1 MAGLFGAKKS
11 GFRTGSNIVRLAHC
25 SCRQLTVVTNGEP
38 RKVSVCHCR
47 ACQHRTGSAFGVAVF
62 YEADQVTASGEYKTY
77 MRPGDSGK
85 NLEFRFCP
93 ACGSTVY
100 WLPEFRPRLV
110 AIALGCFEDSSA
122 MEPTQSVYEET
133 RHAWVSLSIR
143 DSGEK

>member
-1 MAGLFGAKKS
+1 
-11 GFRTGSNIVRLAHC
+11 
-25 SCRQLTVVTNGEP
+25 
-38 RKVSVCHCR
+38 
-47 ACQHRTGSAFGVAVF
+47 VF